1 MPNLPEEYVAA
12 NPPCDT
18 DPLLEDVSSLG
29 HSFSL
34 LLNDPR
40 NKVPCLVR
48 DEVMAIYFKLQHL
61 NHSLSKGKA
70 WARCLSYTGSL
81 TTCRRILPGWW
92 LEGSGGSALSSAELA
107 GRPSVG
113 ASASPISPAP
123 SGVASSV
130 GAAQLEHAI
139 HLQLRDPSDSPAR
152 DIATLLK

>member
-92 LEGSGGSALSSAELA
+92 LEGSGVPLCRPRSWRGVLRWGRLLRPFHLLLRGGIFGGRCSAGARHSYAASGPLGLPGQRHCHLA
-107 GRPSVG
+107 
-113 ASASPISPAP
+113 
-123 SGVASSV
+123 
-130 GAAQLEHAI
+130 
-139 HLQLRDPSDSPAR
+139 
-152 DIATLLK
+152 